1 MCLNLLTCMLDI
13 QTNIEANR
21 GVVGDTKV
29 SACMLHWSGHQVAMP
44 RLNYDVI
51 VAADW

>member
-1 MCLNLLTCMLDI
+1 MLDI

-21 GVVGDTKV
+21 GVV
-29 SACMLHWSGHQVAMP
+29 HWSRHQVAMP
-44 RLNYDVI
+44 GLNYDVI